1 MFVFVFSRLMQSL
14 GESGI
19 KAKREKMAFKKMEC
33 ISQFLAAAE
42 RYGIPKT
49 ELFQTVDLYEQQN
62 MSQVV
67 QCLAALGRKVIVV
80 YKNIC
85 HTSHLRH
92 LCYRLLYHCCRLSS
106 AYSTSLCGKRT

>member
-1 MFVFVFSRLMQSL
+1 MQSL

-42 RYGIPKT
+42 RYGLPKT

-62 MSQVV
+62 MSQVI
-67 QCLAALGRKVIVV
+67 QCISALGRKVGDSYHSCRFSPVV
-80 YKNIC
+80 RRETY
-85 HTSHLRH
+85 T
-92 LCYRLLYHCCRLSS
+92 
-106 AYSTSLCGKRT
+106 